1 MIKFLDIKL
10 KNFLSVG
17 NIEQKVQIE
26 GANLTLVVGE
36 NRDVTQD
43 DGNTSAN
50 GVGKSTIIQAIHF
63 ALFGKSIEGKIKVNN
78 LVNSSNK
85 KNCCVVLR
93 VEVNNE
99 TYVIERS
106 KKPDQLNFYKESDPS
121 FDIAQGE
128 NRDTQELIDSIIGI
142 TPKLFCHTVLMTS
155 NINVFLEES
164 TAKQREI
171 IEELLGV
178 TQLSEKAAVLKDKIK
193 QTKVDIEKEEFMI
206 KTLEDSNK
214 NLQSTISSLKDKSEQ
229 FEKSKKENI
238 ESLKTRLS
246 ALNLIDVESEIE
258 AHKKLDEWKQNENNY
273 QMILRELTS
282 TKQSSDKWVNDN
294 KSKVEQL
301 QAQIQVF
308 EQVDIDKEIEDQKKL
323 AEYSNLEAKVI
334 NLKNT
339 KQLLDRRK
347 TNLTNDINSLK
358 LSISQ
363 IEDKIAN
370 TCPDSCPTCGG
381 DISLDV
387 HQKILNDYEA
397 DKKILEEKLS
407 NANLELNNVEVE
419 LIGLV
424 IPELG
429 EKPKCVYNTIHDA
442 YNHVTVLTNLKSE
455 LENMGTGSNPFFDK
469 LNEVQKLHDEF
480 VRYERPVTKYPT
492 LDKIYEI
499 LSQKESLGYKL
510 QSEEESVNPY
520 IDQFNDLSAK
530 IQPVDYSNLNEK
542 GKLLEHQ
549 QFILK
554 LLTSKDSFV
563 RKQIIDQNINYMNGR
578 LGMYIDKMLLPHV
591 VRFNNDLSVDITN
604 LGQDYDY
611 AQLSRGEKTRLIIS
625 MSMAFRDTF
634 EALHDSVNFVMVD
647 ELIDLGTDLAA
658 VMQAYKLFRD
668 FANTRNKNVLLV
680 SHKEELL
687 TKSMNLISVV
697 KENNFTTINQ
707 DIE

>member
-1 MIKFLDIKL
+1 MIKFLDLKL

-43 DGNTSAN
+43 EGNTSAN

-63 ALFGKSIEGKIKVNN
+63 GLFGKSIEGKIKVNN
-78 LVNSSNK
+78 LVNTNNK
-85 KNCCVVLR
+85 KNCSVVLR
-93 VEVNNE
+93 IEVNGE
-99 TYVIERS
+99 VYVIERS

-128 NRDTQELIDSIIGI
+128 NRDTQELIDSTIGI

-164 TAKQREI
+164 AAKQREI

-206 KTLEDSNK
+206 KTVEDSNK
-214 NLQSTISSLKDKSEQ
+214 NLESTISSLKQKSEQ
-229 FEKSKKENI
+229 FEKSKQESI
-238 ESLKTRLS
+238 DSLKLRLD
-246 ALNLIDVESEIE
+246 ALNLVDIQGEVE
-258 AHKKLDEWKQNENNY
+258 AHQKFEEWKQHENNY

-301 QAQIQVF
+301 TQQIQVF

-323 AEYSNLEAKVI
+323 SEYANLEANVN

-339 KQLLDRRK
+339 KQLLERRK
-347 TNLTNDINSLK
+347 STLSNESSSLK
-358 LSISQ
+358 LSIKQ
-363 IEDKIAN
+363 IEDKIDN

-381 DISLDV
+381 EISLDV
-387 HQKILNDYEA
+387 HQKILDEHEQN
-397 DKKILEEKLS
+397 KKALEEKLATV
-407 NANLELNNVEVE
+407 NNELNSVEVE
-419 LIGLV
+419 LLGVI

-429 EKPKCVYNTIHDA
+429 EKPKCVYNSIHDA
-442 YNHVTVLTNLKSE
+442 YNHITVLSNLKAE
-455 LENMGTGSNPFFDK
+455 LESMGTGSNPFYDK
-469 LNEVQKLHDEF
+469 LNDIQKLHDEF
-480 VRYERPVTKYPT
+480 VRYDRPVTKYPS
-492 LDKIYEI
+492 LDKVYEI
-499 LSQKESLGYKL
+499 ISQKESLEYKL
-510 QSEEESVNPY
+510 KSEEDSVNPY
-520 IDQFNDLSAK
+520 IDQYNELLSK
-530 IQPVDYSNLNEK
+530 IQPVDYTNLNEK

-578 LGMYIDKMLLPHV
+578 LGMYVEKMLLPHTV
-591 VRFNNDLSVDITN
+591 KFNNDLSVDITN
-604 LGQDYDY
+604 LGMDYDF

-687 TKSMNLISVV
+687 SKSMNLITVI
-697 KENNFTTINQ
+697 KENNFTTIIQ